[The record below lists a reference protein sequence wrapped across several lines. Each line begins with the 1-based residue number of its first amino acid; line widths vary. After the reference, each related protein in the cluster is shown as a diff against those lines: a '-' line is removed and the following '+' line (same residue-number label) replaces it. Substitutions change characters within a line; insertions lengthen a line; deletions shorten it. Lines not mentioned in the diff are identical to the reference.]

1 MNTNTPSHELA
12 GSTNSKKI
20 YLEWL
25 RIIAMLLVIYNH
37 SGLRGYNLY
46 TVTDKI
52 SSFWLS
58 ITMHSICKVAVPVF
72 LMISGVTLLSKEESY
87 KALFQKRILKYI
99 FIILL
104 FGTLQY
110 FRYLRTGKVAFTFNA
125 WFTSVFTNPVLDIY
139 WFLYAYLGFLL
150 LLPILRKAARSMQ
163 EKDYFYL
170 YVLHIISCTLPFIGF
185 FTGLFLNSTIFQLTN
200 IVVYPLLGYGID
212 KYGHQIPKKCYLISF
227 IVPVILSTTGSAYYL
242 YLHPNLI
249 GSLPTILQQF
259 TPLVACGLFGLVRL
273 SKNICN
279 TSGTAAKIVSAV
291 GSTVFGVYL
300 IEDIVRKQVEK
311 LFVACKL
318 DNFPEM
324 FVVGILF
331 TIVAFAISSLI
342 IYLVRLI
349 PFVKKII

>member
-1 MNTNTPSHELA
+1 MSENTPSHELA
-12 GSTNSKKI
+12 ESRPRKKI

-37 SGLRGYNLY
+37 SGLRGFNLY
-46 TVTDKI
+46 TVTDKA

-58 ITMHSICKVAVPVF
+58 ITMHSICKTAVPIF
-72 LMISGVTLLSKEESY
+72 LMISGVTLLGKEESY

-99 FIILL
+99 FVIFL

-110 FRYLRTGKVAFTFNA
+110 FRYFRTGKVALTFSA
-125 WFTSVFTNPVLDIY
+125 WFTSVFTYPVLDIY
-139 WFLYAYLGFLL
+139 WFLFTYLSFLL
-150 LLPILRKAARSMQ
+150 LLPILRKAAAGMRN
-163 EKDYFYL
+163 KDYFYL
-170 YVLHIISCTLPFIGF
+170 YVLHIVSCTLPFIGF
-185 FTGLFLNSTIFQLTN
+185 FTGYFLNSSIFQFTN
-200 IVVYPLLGYGID
+200 IVVYPLLGFGID
-212 KYGHQIPKKCYLISF
+212 KYGHQIQKKFYLISF
-227 IVPVILSTTGSAYYL
+227 IVPVILCTTGSAYYL
-242 YLHPNLI
+242 HLYPDRMA
-249 GSLPTILQQF
+249 SLPTILQQF
-259 TPLVACGLFGLVRL
+259 THLVACGIFGLIRL
-273 SKNICN
+273 SKSICN
-279 TSGTAAKIVSAV
+279 TSGTKEKIISAI
-291 GSTVFGVYL
+291 GGTVFGVYL

-331 TIVAFAISSLI
+331 TIVSFAIASLI